1 MLGENVCYNRI
12 DSEVTLQGR
21 LEKVLL
27 GDK

>member
-12 DSEVTLQGR
+12 HSEVTFQGR